1 MSNEIIKSLSP
12 ILADIGLVAIFVST
26 VGMVL
31 NAAKN
36 AFTKGEIRF

>member
-1 MSNEIIKSLSP
+1 MAKEIIDCISP

-26 VGMVL
+26 VGMII
-31 NAAKN
+31 NSAKN

>member
-1 MSNEIIKSLSP
+1 MVKEIINCISP

-26 VGMVL
+26 AGMIL